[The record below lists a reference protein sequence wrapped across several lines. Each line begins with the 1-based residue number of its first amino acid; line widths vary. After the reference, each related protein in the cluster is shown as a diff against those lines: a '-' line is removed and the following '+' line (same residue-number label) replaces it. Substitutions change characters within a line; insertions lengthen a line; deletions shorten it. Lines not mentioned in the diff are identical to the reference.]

1 MFRAYRIDQGRI
13 SLWQMVGWRG
23 VVLLAVALAVFVALA
38 IVATGLFLVLF
49 PIFVIA
55 GLVARFLAG
64 RGQRRP
70 LRRAPDVL
78 EGRYEVLDVD
88 PAQEPGQGPG
98 PGRGWGRR
106 EP

>member
-1 MFRAYRIDQGRI
+1 MFRAYRIDQDRV
-13 SLWQMVGWRG
+13 SLWRLVGWRG
-23 VVLLAVALAVFVALA
+23 VVVIAVALAVLVALA

-64 RGQRRP
+64 RGQKRP
-70 LRRAPDVL
+70 LRRAPGVL
-78 EGRYEVLDVD
+78 EGRYEVLDVE
-88 PAQEPGQGPG
+88 PAPGSG

-106 EP
+106 DS